1 MATITISLAGSGII
15 NGSKAFTVSDSDVQR
30 IITATAK
37 TLNLTG
43 QTNAQLLLAYA
54 GWIANNTKEMVK
66 VTERNAAVLA
76 AANAVS
82 SVTMT

>member
-76 AANAVS
+76 AANAVP